1 MGEYDFATILNP
13 MGAVNRM
20 WNDFSKITLPAA
32 RSRGMGVVGMKV
44 MAYGQVPADE
54 RSSFL
59 RYSMS
64 LPLNVAI
71 VGMDTV
77 EQVEENVR
85 VAESFVPL
93 SPQEEE

>member
-1 MGEYDFATILNP
+1 M
-13 MGAVNRM
+13 
-20 WNDFSKITLPAA
+20 
-32 RSRGMGVVGMKV
+32 VGMKV

-64 LPLNVAI
+64 LPLDVAI

-93 SPQEEE
+93 SPQEEEELLATALELVPTVKKELWWLPEQRLAS